1 QACEADYVTPFAGEQ
16 EFSSREELDKLL
28 RKLRKEMVAAA
39 KKLDFERAADLRDRL
54 LALEKAELSSR

>member
-1 QACEADYVTPFAGEQ
+1 VTPSEGEPA
-16 EFSSREELDKLL
+16 FSSREELAKLL

-54 LALEKAELSSR
+54 LALEKSELATR